1 MQLSLTEGKVGSL
14 LLRFALPL
22 ILANLIQMAYGS
34 INIFFLSWLASPSSL
49 TGVSNGASLIT
60 SITAVF
66 IGLANGGM
74 ILLWQY
80 YGAKQDENAASA
92 VGNIILL
99 QAAVSVLSI
108 VFVLSLG
115 RFIMALINV
124 PTEVDGN
131 GLSAAA
137 EAWTYMRV
145 CVFSLIF
152 QAGYNTVSTTLRAL
166 GNSRTPLIFIAISCG
181 INIALDYVFI
191 GPLRMGARGAALATV
206 VAQAVGFLI
215 SFLYI
220 TRKKLPFAFSPA
232 NIRPVWKTLKN
243 IFKLGI
249 PIALQIT
256 LNMLSFLVIAAI
268 INNMGLFA
276 AAANGIVNNAMN
288 LYVVIP
294 LSIGSAL
301 SAISAQ
307 NLGAGKPERA
317 FASAKLG
324 VIFSMSIAIP
334 VTLFT
339 NLYPTAIVSVLS
351 PDPDVIKAAAEFL
364 VPFSWDCVLAGL
376 VFCINGFF
384 NGCGITTFV
393 AIHEIVAALA
403 VRAPLS
409 WLLSWIPGATL
420 FRVGIG
426 TPAASLASL
435 IMCMIYYR
443 VKLSGGKFMNL
454 RIVGDSAEGGRF

>member
-1 MQLSLTEGKVGSL
+1 MQLSLTEGKVSSL
-14 LLRFALPL
+14 LIRFALPV

-60 SITAVF
+60 TITAMF
-66 IGLANGGM
+66 MGLASGGM
-74 ILLWQY
+74 ILLGQY
-80 YGAKQDENAASA
+80 YGAKQNENAARA

-124 PTEVDGN
+124 PAEVDGN
-131 GLSAAA
+131 SLSAAA
-137 EAWTYMRV
+137 EAWNYMRV
-145 CVFSLIF
+145 CVFGLVF
-152 QAGYNTVSTTLRAL
+152 QAGYNTVSAILRAL
-166 GNSRTPLIFIAISCG
+166 GDSRTPLIFIAISCG
-181 INIALDYVFI
+181 INMALDYVFI
-191 GPLRMGARGAALATV
+191 GPMRMDARGAALATV

-220 TRKKLPFAFSPA
+220 MRKKLPFAFSTA
-232 NIRPVWKTLKN
+232 DIRPAWKTLKN

-249 PIALQIT
+249 PIALQTT
-256 LNMLSFLVIAAI
+256 LNMLSFLAIAAI

-307 NLGAGKPERA
+307 NLGAGKSERA

-324 VIFSMSIAIP
+324 VIFSLSIAIP

-339 NLYPTAIVSVLS
+339 NLAPTAIVSVLS
-351 PDPDVIKAAAEFL
+351 PDPDVIKASAEFL
-364 VPFSWDCVLAGL
+364 VSFSWDCVLAGL

-393 AIHEIVAALA
+393 AVHEMVAAFA

-409 WLLSWIPGATL
+409 WLLSRIPGATL
-420 FRVGIG
+420 FQVGIG
-426 TPAASLASL
+426 TPAASLVSL
-435 IMCMIYYR
+435 IMCLIYFK
-443 VKLSGGKFMNL
+443 VKLSGGRLAKL
-454 RIVGDSAEGGRF
+454 RIAG